1 MGLADSISTR
11 VRPSVSGVGLS
22 PSVRQSAVL
31 VVGLGVLLAGLVMST
46 SVGTVFISPPDIMNA
61 IVGDADR
68 VPRQIIWNLRVPRA
82 LVGALVGMN
91 LAVAGVL
98 LQGIMRNPLA
108 APTIVGVTAGA
119 GLAATAVMVL
129 MPGLPTFIPL
139 IAFGGAMAASVFVY
153 LLSWQP
159 GLGTSPIRMVLA
171 GVAVTSMLGAFT
183 TGLMTVFSD
192 RVQPVILWMAGN
204 LVGRSWN
211 HLELVWLYSIFGLI
225 GALLLVRQLNVMQ
238 LGDDAARGLGVRTE
252 RMRLIAIALASLLA
266 ASAVSVAGLVGFV
279 GLMVPHVM
287 RLLGGHNHTYLVIAS
302 AVGGAALMV
311 WADLGARMVLS
322 PLEMPVGIITALIGG
337 PFFVF
342 LLYRTRFIGGRGV

>member
-1 MGLADSISTR
+1 MGLADSIPTR
-11 VRPSVSGVGLS
+11 VRPSVSGSGLLS
-22 PSVRQSAVL
+22 NLRQSAVL
-31 VVGLGVLLAGLVMST
+31 VVALGILIIGLVT
-46 SVGTVFISPPDIMNA
+46 SIATGAVFISPSDILSA
-61 IVGDADR
+61 IGGDADR

-82 LVGALVGMN
+82 IVGGLVGMN

-129 MPGLPTFIPL
+129 MPDLPTFIPL
-139 IAFGGAMAASVFVY
+139 VAFCGAMAASVFVY

-211 HLELVWLYSIFGLI
+211 HLELVWLYSTVGLI

-238 LGDDAARGLGVRTE
+238 LGDDAARGLGVRVE

-287 RLLGGHNHTYLVIAS
+287 RLLGGHNHAYLVVAS
-302 AVGGAALMV
+302 AIGGAALMV

-342 LLYRTRFIGGRGV
+342 LLYRTRFISGRGL

>member
-1 MGLADSISTR
+1 
-11 VRPSVSGVGLS
+11 
-22 PSVRQSAVL
+22 
-31 VVGLGVLLAGLVMST
+31 
-46 SVGTVFISPPDIMNA
+46 
-61 IVGDADR
+61 
-68 VPRQIIWNLRVPRA
+68 
-82 LVGALVGMN
+82 
-91 LAVAGVL
+91 
-98 LQGIMRNPLA
+98 MRNPLA

-129 MPGLPTFIPL
+129 TPGLPTFLPL
-139 IAFGGAMAASVFVY
+139 IAFAGAMGASVFVY

-192 RVQPVILWMAGN
+192 RVQPVILWMAGT

-211 HLELVWLYSIFGLI
+211 HLEMVWLYSGIGLI

-252 RMRLIAIALASLLA
+252 RMRFIAIALASLLA

-287 RLLGGHNHTYLVIAS
+287 RLLGGQNHAYLVVAS
-302 AVGGAALMV
+302 AVGGAVLMV
-311 WADLGARMVLS
+311 WADLGARMVMQ

-342 LLYRTRFIGGRGV
+342 LLYKTRFIGGRI